1 MTLTNKLKQYIK
13 ERKHFL
19 QEVLD
24 ADISEDSLS
33 VAGQLHE
40 LKVLENWIEENTGKD
55 NDDKN

>member
-1 MTLTNKLKQYIK
+1 MEKLKQYIK

-55 NDDKN
+55 NNDKN